1 MHCGLRLNL
10 LWMTEYV
17 LDVFRTTAAGLENL
31 AEDDLGQTQNSEAP
45 LVFPF
50 FAQDSATTE

>member
-1 MHCGLRLNL
+1 
-10 LWMTEYV
+10 MTEYV